1 LTIGIKYAILVLAL
15 NLKGVS
21 MENNACV
28 KYGQS
33 TYEIRAVRTKNGFV
47 FRVFYLY
54 TEKEHEK
61 SLKDG
66 FYETLNMSEP
76 ELRKWLKNR
85 EIENPDQAIDC
96 AKQKNHPE
104 LEVELLEDSF
114 IEYTCR
120 VNS

>member
-1 LTIGIKYAILVLAL
+1 
-15 NLKGVS
+15 
-21 MENNACV
+21 MENNACI
-28 KYGQS
+28 KIGKGM
-33 TYEIRAVRTKNGFV
+33 YEIRAVRTRNGFV

-54 TEKEHEK
+54 PEKGHEE

-66 FYETLNMSEP
+66 LYETPNMSEP
-76 ELRKWLKNR
+76 ELRKWLKDR
-85 EIENPDQAIDC
+85 EIKNPDQAINC

-120 VNS
+120 MNS